1 MKCDICGRYPSVE
14 PGNDPVIKQ
23 YVMCKDCSKAFIPAA
38 ELRKLV
44 EGSLEEAYW
53 EFDAMRKGDG
63 PYKGHPQAERDAYKM
78 SVRGIISKLREG
90 E

>member
-1 MKCDICGRYPSVE
+1 MMANRALCILCGTELLDGKPLIES
-14 PGNDPVIKQ
+14 D
-23 YVMCKDCSKAFIPAA
+23 
-38 ELRKLV
+38 LRKVV

-78 SVRGIISKLREG
+78 SVRGIILKLLE
-90 E
+90 EK

>member
-1 MKCDICGRYPSVE
+1 MDKCEKCGFLECRCPDHVAQ
-14 PGNDPVIKQ
+14 N
-23 YVMCKDCSKAFIPAA
+23 YVPKAD
-38 ELRKLV
+38 LRKVV

-78 SVRGIISKLREG
+78 SVRGIILKLLE
-90 E
+90 EK